1 METVRPVV
9 MPRPVPVFLSIR
21 VPARGLSIESPGANR
36 PFERPR
42 PMADSLTALSASS
55 GTALAVAS
63 GYAALGAA
71 AGLGGLS
78 GATARGGGPVKAI
91 GGVMVRLGDGRG
103 AAPAAEEPK
112 RDPAAAA
119 REAAAED
126 KTRRDEEPAE
136 ATDRVQSLRTRLD
149 PETLRIF
156 TEVIDPI
163 TREALYR
170 VPPTAISET
179 AEREGE
185 FLARYERMVSS
196 LSLAPQPKPAAALT
210 A

>member
-1 METVRPVV
+1 

-42 PMADSLTALSASS
+42 PMADSVTALSASS

-71 AGLGGLS
+71 AGLGAAGLGGLS

-91 GGVMVRLGDGRG
+91 GGVVLRLGDGRG

-119 REAAAED
+119 RETAAED

-136 ATDRVQSLRTRLD
+136 AKDRVQSLRTRLD